1 MDKQEEISFIEKQIK
16 SLEDSIEFKEFILK
30 EDKYKLHLL
39 QKNLEEKKWAM
50 KQKKTYKNL

>member
-39 QKNLEEKKWAM
+39 QKDLEEKKWVM
-50 KQKKTYKNL
+50 MQTKDYKSL